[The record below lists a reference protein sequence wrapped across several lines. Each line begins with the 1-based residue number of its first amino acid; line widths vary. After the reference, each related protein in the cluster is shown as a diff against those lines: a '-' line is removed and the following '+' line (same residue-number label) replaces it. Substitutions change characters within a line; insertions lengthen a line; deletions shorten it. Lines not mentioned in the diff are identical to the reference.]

1 MEAGVSLSWYCLTI
15 TCPSWERRT
24 TVSGPVSSDPVLHLK
39 HSTFISG
46 LNCLFPSLTFTFM
59 LQSVGEERGKW
70 GIILPFSR
78 AQVVC
83 ISSAHMLLSVTRPH
97 QSVSMLEDG
106 VFSWG
111 GVCPAKLQGICIKE
125 ERDNSR
131 AASNYPKHFLWLLLK
146 YHT

>member
-1 MEAGVSLSWYCLTI
+1 MEAGVSLLWCCLTI
-15 TCPSWERRT
+15 TCPSWERST
-24 TVSGPVSSDPVLHLK
+24 SVSGQVSSDPVLRLK

-70 GIILPFSR
+70 SIILPFSK
-78 AQVVC
+78 AQVVY

-97 QSVSMLEDG
+97 QSVNMIEDG

-111 GVCPAKLQGICIKE
+111 AVCPAKLQDIFSKE

-131 AASNYPKHFLWLLLK
+131 AASNYPKRFLWLLL
-146 YHT
+146 